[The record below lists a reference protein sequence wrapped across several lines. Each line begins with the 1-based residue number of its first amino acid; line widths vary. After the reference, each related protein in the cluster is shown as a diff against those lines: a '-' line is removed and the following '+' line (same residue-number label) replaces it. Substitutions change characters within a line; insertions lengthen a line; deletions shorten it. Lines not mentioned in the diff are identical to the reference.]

1 MSSTTAKA
9 TSYAG
14 SESVAALPLRR
25 TWADRLSDYV
35 EICKP
40 RISFF
45 VLISV
50 AAGFLLGG
58 DGEFQIWTLANAL
71 LGIALVAAG
80 SSAVNQYYERDT
92 DAQMDR
98 TVSRPIPSGRLAAG
112 EVLALG
118 IVSGIVGCVY
128 LAAFVNPLTATL
140 AAATYLAY
148 TLIYTPLKRVTSLN
162 TAVGA
167 VPGALPP
174 VLGWTASG
182 GSLDFNAFMMFAIL
196 FLWQFPHFMAIAW
209 LYRDDY
215 RRAGLRMIPAIDR
228 RKKVT
233 GFVAVGYALVLLPVS
248 LLPGRMGLAGD
259 IYLAVALFFGAVY
272 LWTAVRFC
280 IDESIRTARQL
291 LMASLAYLPAVW
303 LAMVGEHLHLLS

>member
-1 MSSTTAKA
+1 MRSSTAQAST
-9 TSYAG
+9 YA
-14 SESVAALPLRR
+14 STETVAIPLRR
-25 TWADRLSDYV
+25 NWTDRIADYV
-35 EICKP
+35 EISKP

-58 DGEFQIWTLANAL
+58 NGEFQIWTLANAL
-71 LGIALVAAG
+71 LGIALVATG

-92 DAQMDR
+92 DARMDR
-98 TVSRPIPSGRLAAG
+98 TLSRPIPSGRLAAG
-112 EVLALG
+112 EVLAMG

-128 LAAFVNPLTATL
+128 LVLLVNLLTASL

-148 TLIYTPLKRVTSLN
+148 TLIYTPLKRISTIN

-174 VLGWTASG
+174 VLGWTAAG
-182 GSLDFNAFMMFAIL
+182 GSLDFNAFMMFSIL

-215 RRAGLRMIPAIDR
+215 RRAGLKMIPAVEH
-228 RKKVT
+228 RKQVT
-233 GFVAVGYALVLLPVS
+233 GFVAVGYALALLPVS
-248 LLPGRMGLAGD
+248 LLPGQMGLAGD
-259 IYLAVALFFGAVY
+259 IYFVVALFFGVIY

-280 IDESIRTARQL
+280 KDESIRTARQL
-291 LMASLAYLPAVW
+291 LLASLVYLPAVW
-303 LAMVGEHLHLLS
+303 LSMVGEHLHLLN